1 MVDPRK
7 SHGSILFINKN
18 DRRNGIVL
26 MRQSDNA
33 IARIGMVNY
42 LNLAPIHEK
51 WIESKIPENWRL
63 VEAPPSE
70 LNKKLSEGDIDLG
83 FVSSFEYG
91 AHPQNY
97 KILSGLSISANGS
110 VGSVFL
116 FSHVPMEQLD
126 DMPVLLSSQSET
138 SVGLVKIILGQ
149 FLKVQPEY
157 STGNVSDFDESKY
170 KAVLAIGDDA
180 LRMLEKSRFLYQ
192 FDLGD
197 IWKRETGLPF
207 VFAVCAVREEF
218 CEQHSELVAEI
229 HKELLRCSAEG
240 KKDLAS
246 ICTVAAPRIPMSE
259 KRCYDYLTAIE
270 YDLGGKKQKALETF
284 FEYLIM
290 CKEAD
295 PACLPL
301 KLYSNLY

>member
-1 MVDPRK
+1 MK
-7 SHGSILFINKN
+7 
-18 DRRNGIVL
+18 
-26 MRQSDNA
+26 QSA
-33 IARIGMVNY
+33 IATARIGMVNY
-42 LNLAPIHEK
+42 LNLAPIYEK
-51 WIESKIPENWRL
+51 WKESAFPESWQL

-70 LNKKLSEGDIDLG
+70 LNKKLCDGDIDLG

-91 AHPQNY
+91 AHPDKY

-126 DMPVLLSSQSET
+126 TLPVLLSSQSET
-138 SVGLVKIILGQ
+138 SVGLLKIILGQ
-149 FLKVQPEY
+149 FLKVQPVY
-157 STGNVSDFDESKY
+157 STGDVSEFDEKKF

-180 LRMLEKSRFLYQ
+180 LRLLEKSRFLYQ

-207 VFAVCAVREEF
+207 VFAVCAAREDF
-218 CEQHSELVAEI
+218 CETHPELVGEI

-240 KKDLAS
+240 KSDLAS

-259 KRCYDYLTAIE
+259 KRCHDYLSAIE

-284 FEYLIM
+284 FNYLIK

-301 KLYSNLY
+301 KLYSNLYEAPSSSST